1 MTAKPTTFSMAA
13 AATIA
18 DGETRVR
25 IGQNKPQMVS
35 DYRDRLRKHCEPF
48 FGNTPITKIDA
59 RKLRDF
65 RDTLAAKGL
74 KATSIAAIL
83 SFVSKVLRMAHEDGL
98 IRQMPA
104 IPRPP
109 QKASPRPA
117 FNRHQ
122 YHHLLSVLK
131 KIEKGKPAV
140 AWKSSPI
147 DRELRDLVTFM
158 VNGFFRPGDL
168 FVLQHKHITI
178 VPGDTDGPAYLRV
191 DAPPSKGHADPIIT
205 MPVAVAIYARI
216 LQAQKAKGFGKADD
230 YLFLP
235 ARPNRAYAYEVI
247 RRQFRLALAQADLL
261 NAVNGDEHSL
271 YSLRHTAITMR
282 LQQGDVDLV
291 TLARAARTSVEM
303 IDRFYASSLTAES
316 NRAKLFSFRRPTR
329 YLDVSAPPA

>member
-1 MTAKPTTFSMAA
+1 MKNTTITFSVAA

-18 DGETRVR
+18 DGEARVL
-25 IGQNKPQMVS
+25 IGQNKPRMVV

-48 FGNTPITKIDA
+48 FGSTPLSKIDS
-59 RKLRDF
+59 RKLREF
-65 RDTLAAKGL
+65 RDVLAAKGL

-83 SFVSKVLRMAHEDGL
+83 SFVSKVLRMAHDDGL

-109 QKASPRPA
+109 QKPSPRPA
-117 FNRHQ
+117 FNRDQ
-122 YHHLLSVLK
+122 YHRLLAALK
-131 KIEKGKPAV
+131 LIEKGKPTIHWRA
-140 AWKSSPI
+140 API

-158 VNGFFRPGDL
+158 VNGFFRPGDM
-168 FVLQHKHITI
+168 FALQHKHVTI
-178 VPGDTDGPAYLRV
+178 VPGDKDGPAYLRI
-191 DAPPSKGHADPIIT
+191 DAPASKGHSDPIIT
-205 MPVAVAIYARI
+205 MPVAVFIYDRI
-216 LQAQKAKGFGKADD
+216 LKGQKLRGLGRPND

-235 ARPNRAYAYEVI
+235 DRLNRSYAHEII
-247 RRQFRLALAQADLL
+247 RRQFRLALIHADLL
-261 NAVNGDEHSL
+261 TAANGDEHSL

-291 TLARAARTSVEM
+291 TLARACRTSVEM

-316 NRAKLFSFRRPTR
+316 NKDKLFSFRRPTR